1 MSNFTFQILHSKER
15 QLLDEI
21 AGVGKFHE
29 RHFRFLKSLFRRYT
43 VFDASSDVISEK
55 KNYSSQ
61 KND

>member
-29 RHFRFLKSLFRRYT
+29 RHFRFLKSHF
-43 VFDASSDVISEK
+43 SE
-55 KNYSSQ
+55 
-61 KND
+61 DIPHLTLLPM